1 LHKKGL
7 SPMAA
12 MTKRERVL
20 AALRGDEVDHVPVS
34 AWGHDFLREWA
45 AEGLAEATLEAYG
58 RYDWDFIKVNP
69 RASYYVE
76 DWGGRFQPSGRAD
89 APPQTLAVAVSSTA
103 DLRSLRPL
111 DPSLG
116 AYGEQ
121 LAALRLIRD
130 RLASASGGGEAPF
143 IQTVFSPL
151 AVASRLAGSHEPIRQ
166 YMEEA
171 PQNLEA
177 ALAVIAETLAAYARA
192 CLEAGADGI
201 FFASVEWGSRN
212 YVSAEQYDRFGRP
225 FDLRV
230 LEAVQ
235 GAPFNLLHVCRNNN
249 MLTDLLDYPVH
260 AFHWAT
266 TGSDNPS
273 LTDILART
281 EKAVAGGVSHDS
293 TILSSR
299 PEDVAAEARA
309 AIDATGAH
317 RFLLAPGCSIAPQTP
332 EANLRAMIAAARASS

>member
-1 LHKKGL
+1 
-7 SPMAA
+7 MAA
-12 MTKRERVL
+12 RTKRERVL
-20 AALRGDEVDHVPVS
+20 AALRGEEVDYVPVS

-45 AEGLAEATLEAYG
+45 AEGLAEATLQAYR

-69 RASYYVE
+69 RASYYAE
-76 DWGGRFQPSGRAD
+76 DWGCRYQPSGSASGG
-89 APPQTLAVAVSSTA
+89 PPQTLATVINSAA
-103 DLRSLRPL
+103 DLRGLRPL
-111 DPSLG
+111 DPSRG

-130 RLASASGGGEAPF
+130 GLAREAPF

-171 PQNLEA
+171 PQDLEA
-177 ALAVIAETLAAYARA
+177 ALAAIAETLAAYARA
-192 CLEAGADGI
+192 CLDAGADGI

-212 YVSAEQYDRFGRP
+212 YISAEQYARFGRP
-225 FDLRV
+225 FDLPV

-249 MLTDLLDYPVH
+249 MLSDLLDYPVH

-266 TGSDNPS
+266 TGADNPS

-281 EKAVAGGVSHDS
+281 DKAVMGGVSHDS

-309 AIDATGAH
+309 AIDATGGR
-317 RFLLAPGCSIAPQTP
+317 RFLLAPGCSIAPTTP
-332 EANLRAMIAAARASS
+332 EANLRAMIATARASP

>member
-1 LHKKGL
+1 MPPL
-7 SPMAA
+7 
-12 MTKRERVL
+12 TKRERVL
-20 AALRGDEVDHVPVS
+20 AALRGGDVDRVPVS
-34 AWGHDFLREWA
+34 AWGHDFLREWT
-45 AEGLAEATLEAYG
+45 AEGLAQATLEAYR

-69 RASYYVE
+69 RATYYAE
-76 DWGGRFQPSGRAD
+76 DWGCRFQPSGRAD
-89 APPQTLAVAVSSTA
+89 APPQLLAAAVNSPA

-130 RLASASGGGEAPF
+130 GLARAGGASASGGGEAPF

-171 PQNLEA
+171 PQGLEA
-177 ALAVIAETLAAYARA
+177 ALTTIAETLAAYAGA

-212 YVSAEQYDRFGRP
+212 YITAEQYNRFGRS

-235 GAPFNLLHVCRNNN
+235 GASFNLLHVCRNNN

-266 TGSDNPS
+266 SGIGNPS
-273 LTDILART
+273 LADILGRT
-281 EKAVAGGVSHDS
+281 ERAVMGGVSHDS
-293 TILSSR
+293 TILSGR

-309 AIDATGAH
+309 AIEVTGGR
-317 RFLLAPGCSIAPQTP
+317 RFLLVPGCSIAPQTP
-332 EANLRAMIAAARASS
+332 EANLRAMIAAARGSP

>member
-1 LHKKGL
+1 
-7 SPMAA
+7 MAPL
-12 MTKRERVL
+12 TKRQRVL
-20 AALRGDEVDHVPVS
+20 AALRGGEVDRVPVS
-34 AWGHDFLREWA
+34 AWGHDFLREWT
-45 AEGLAEATLEAYG
+45 AEGLAQATLEAYR

-69 RASYYVE
+69 RATYYAE
-76 DWGGRFQPSGRAD
+76 DWGCRFQPSGRAD
-89 APPQTLAVAVSSTA
+89 ASPQLLAAAVSSPA

-130 RLASASGGGEAPF
+130 GLSGEAPF

-151 AVASRLAGSHEPIRQ
+151 AVASRLAGGLEPIRQ

-171 PQNLEA
+171 PQELEA
-177 ALAVIAETLAAYARA
+177 ALATIAETLAAYARA

-201 FFASVEWGSRN
+201 FFASVEWGSRD
-212 YVSAEQYDRFGRP
+212 YITADQYSRFGRP

-230 LEAVQ
+230 LGAVQ
-235 GAPFNLLHVCRNNN
+235 GASFNLLHVCRDNN

-266 TGSDNPS
+266 SGIGNPS
-273 LTDILART
+273 LADILGRT
-281 EKAVAGGVSHDS
+281 ERAVMGGVSHDS
-293 TILSSR
+293 TILSGR

-309 AIDATGAH
+309 AIEATGGR

-332 EANLRAMIAAARASS
+332 EANLRTMIAAARGAP

>member
-7 SPMAA
+7 SLMAA
-12 MTKRERVL
+12 LTKRERVL
-20 AALRGDEVDHVPVS
+20 AALRGAEVDHVPVS
-34 AWGHDFLREWA
+34 AWGHDFLREWT
-45 AEGLAEATLEAYG
+45 AEGLAEATLDAYR

-69 RASYYVE
+69 RASYYAE
-76 DWGGRFQPSGRAD
+76 DWGCRYQPSGRAD
-89 APPQTLAVAVSSTA
+89 APPKTLATVINSAT
-103 DLRSLRPL
+103 DLRGLHPL

-130 RLASASGGGEAPF
+130 GLAGEAPF

-151 AVASRLAGSHEPIRQ
+151 AVASRVAGSHEPIRQ
-166 YMEEA
+166 YMEGS
-171 PQNLEA
+171 PQDLEA
-177 ALAVIAETLAAYARA
+177 ALGVIAETLAAYSRA
-192 CLEAGADGI
+192 CLEAGADGV

-212 YVSAEQYDRFGRP
+212 YISAEQYRRFGRP

-230 LEAVQ
+230 LEAVP
-235 GAPFNLLHVCRNNN
+235 GASFNLLHVCRNNN

-266 TGSDNPS
+266 TGADNPS

-281 EKAVAGGVSHDS
+281 DKAVMGGVSHDS
-293 TILSSR
+293 TILSNR

-309 AIDATGAH
+309 AIDATGGR

-332 EANLRAMIAAARASS
+332 EANLRAMVDAARASP

>member
-1 LHKKGL
+1 
-7 SPMAA
+7 MAA
-12 MTKRERVL
+12 LTKRERVF
-20 AALRGDEVDHVPVS
+20 AALRGEVVDQVPVS
-34 AWGHDFLREWA
+34 AWGHDFQREWT
-45 AEGLAEATLEAYG
+45 AEGLAEATLEAYR

-69 RASYYVE
+69 RASYYAE
-76 DWGGRFQPSGRAD
+76 DWGGRYQPSGRAD
-89 APPQTLAVAVSSTA
+89 APPQTLATAVNSAA
-103 DLRSLRPL
+103 DLRGLRPL
-111 DPSLG
+111 DPSVG

-121 LAALRLIRD
+121 FTALRLIRD
-130 RLASASGGGEAPF
+130 GLKGETPF

-166 YMEEA
+166 YMEDA
-171 PQNLEA
+171 PQDLEA
-177 ALAVIAETLAAYARA
+177 GLGVIAGTLAAYASA
-192 CLEAGADGI
+192 CLEAGADGL

-212 YVSAEQYDRFGRP
+212 YISAEQYSRFGRP

-235 GAPFNLLHVCRNNN
+235 GASFNLLHVCRNNN
-249 MLTDLLDYPVH
+249 RLTDVLDYPVH

-266 TGSDNPS
+266 TGAGNPS

-281 EKAVAGGVSHDS
+281 DKAVIGGVSHDS

-309 AIDATGAH
+309 AIEATDGR
-317 RFLLAPGCSIAPQTP
+317 RFLLAPGCSIAPTTP
-332 EANLRAMIAAARASS
+332 EANLRAMIAAARGAP

>member
-1 LHKKGL
+1 
-7 SPMAA
+7 MATL
-12 MTKRERVL
+12 TKRERVL
-20 AALRGDEVDHVPVS
+20 AALRGEEVDQVPVS
-34 AWGHDFLREWA
+34 AWGHDYLREWT
-45 AEGLAEATLEAYG
+45 AEGLAEATLEAYR

-69 RASYYVE
+69 RASYYAE
-76 DWGGRFQPSGRAD
+76 DWGCRYQASGRAD
-89 APPQTLAVAVSSTA
+89 APPQTLAVAVKSAA

-111 DPSLG
+111 DPSRG

-130 RLASASGGGEAPF
+130 GLSGEAPF

-151 AVASRLAGSHEPIRQ
+151 AVASRLAGSHEPIRR
-166 YMEEA
+166 YMVEE
-171 PQNLEA
+171 PQTLEA
-177 ALAVIAETLAAYARA
+177 ALGVIGETLAGYARA

-201 FFASVEWGSRN
+201 FFAGVEWGSRN
-212 YVSAEQYDRFGRP
+212 YISAEQYSRFGRP

-230 LEAVQ
+230 LDAVR
-235 GAPFNLLHVCRNNN
+235 GASFNLLHVCRNNN

-266 TGSDNPS
+266 TGAGNPS

-281 EKAVAGGVSHDS
+281 DKAVMGGVSHDS

-309 AIDATGAH
+309 AIEATGGR
-317 RFLLAPGCSIAPQTP
+317 RFLLAPGCSIAPTTP
-332 EANLRAMIAAARASS
+332 EANLRAMIAAARGAS

>member
-1 LHKKGL
+1 
-7 SPMAA
+7 MAPL
-12 MTKRERVL
+12 TKRERVL
-20 AALRGDEVDHVPVS
+20 AALRGEEVDYVPVS
-34 AWGHDFLREWA
+34 AWGHNFLREWT
-45 AEGLAEATLEAYG
+45 AEGLAEATLDAYR
-58 RYDWDFIKVNP
+58 RYDWDFVKVNP

-76 DWGGRFQPSGRAD
+76 DWGCRFQPSGRAD
-89 APPQTLAVAVSSTA
+89 APPQTLAVAVNSAA
-103 DLRSLRPL
+103 DLRGLRPL

-116 AYGEQ
+116 AYGQQ
-121 LAALRLIRD
+121 LTALRLIRD
-130 RLASASGGGEAPF
+130 GLAGEAPF

-151 AVASRLAGSHEPIRQ
+151 AVASRLAGSHEPVQR

-171 PQNLEA
+171 PQDLEA
-177 ALAVIAETLAAYARA
+177 ALGIIAETLAAYARA

-212 YVSAEQYDRFGRP
+212 YISADQYNRFGRP

-266 TGSDNPS
+266 TGTDNPS
-273 LTDILART
+273 LADILART
-281 EKAVAGGVSHDS
+281 DKAVMGGVGHDS
-293 TILSSR
+293 TILSNR
-299 PEDVAAEARA
+299 PEEVAAEARA
-309 AIDATGAH
+309 AIKATGGR
-317 RFLLAPGCSIAPQTP
+317 RFLLAPGCSIAPTTP
-332 EANLRAMIAAARASS
+332 EANLRAMIAAARGL